1 MKLRKGLNVVIGH
14 KTWSGEIPDKK
25 FAEMTK
31 EWPADKLEAFIKNFG
46 EQTVSTVSKSKKD
59 K

>member
-14 KTWSGEIPDKK
+14 KTWSGEIPDEK
-25 FAEMTK
+25 FAVMTK
-31 EWPADKLEAFIKNFG
+31 DWPADKLEAFVRNFG
-46 EQTVSTVSKSKKD
+46 EQGTASVPKPKKD